1 MLFKTTNF
9 FVPHR
14 RNSFII
20 ENKRE
25 VFCHFFPPGVAI
37 FLKQKKSCHF
47 LIKTRPNGVE
57 SPHLDVKQ
65 WVNSSNKA
73 FGEKGSLLRCGAMTN
88 GPMASQRVDG
98 QAEIIPLFSWYQH
111 YLAIHMHILLTG
123 ILQFGILPLCFFYH
137 WAFYH
142 WAFY

>member
-25 VFCHFFPPGVAI
+25 GFLSFFSPGVAI

-47 LIKTRPNGVE
+47 LIKTRPNRVE

-73 FGEKGSLLRCGAMTN
+73 FGEIGSLLRCGAMTN
-88 GPMASQRVDG
+88 GPTASQRVDG
-98 QAEIIPLFSWYQH
+98 QAEIITLLSLHQH
-111 YLAIHMHILLTG
+111 NLANW
-123 ILQFGILPLCFFYH
+123 QLCHLAFYNL
-137 WAFYH
+137 AFYH
-142 WAFY
+142 CDFLPL